1 MEKHTPSRLS
11 IEPSATQKQY
21 DTKKMAE
28 RYTADTMLNIVLKYP
43 ASRKNMHTAHFGKKE
58 SGMAAVE

>member
-1 MEKHTPSRLS
+1 M
-11 IEPSATQKQY
+11 EPSATQKQY

-28 RYTADTMLNIVLKYP
+28 RFTADTMLNFVLKYP
-43 ASRKNMHTAHFGKKE
+43 ASRKNMHTAHFDKTE